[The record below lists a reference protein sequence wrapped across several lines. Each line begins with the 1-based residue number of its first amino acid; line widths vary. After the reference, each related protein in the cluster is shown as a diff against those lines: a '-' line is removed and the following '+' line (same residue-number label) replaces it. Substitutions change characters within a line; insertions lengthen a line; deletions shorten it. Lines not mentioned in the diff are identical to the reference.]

1 MARNN
6 ETPDSRRP
14 AWCRHRRLPDRPPD
28 CRAEGRTVRSYR
40 PPDRT
45 DRRRLP
51 RPEGNREVPV
61 DRPVHR
67 HHRYFERG
75 HQLGHRHRAHR
86 RHHRGPQVRAC
97 RHRIRCFRGH
107 RQQGAAGQV
116 RPGDLLR
123 RRGQG
128 RRHLL
133 RGRCGWRDSV
143 PAPAARVPGRRQG
156 DQHARHRQRHHQ
168 LHSRRDDHQGSPV
181 RRRAQGRPGQR
192 ATPKPTRPATSKA
205 TMLPTRPPS
214 WPPSASTP
222 P

>member
-1 MARNN
+1 M
-6 ETPDSRRP
+6 
-14 AWCRHRRLPDRPPD
+14 
-28 CRAEGRTVRSYR
+28 
-40 PPDRT
+40 
-45 DRRRLP
+45 
-51 RPEGNREVPV
+51 

-133 RGRCGWRDSV
+133 RGRCRWCDSV

-181 RRRAQGRPGQR
+181 RRRAQGRPGQGLRRSRSDRRHRRLRCCQQGRHHGHPRLPHLRDHRRRVRRRHHQDHRRRHRRRHRR
-192 ATPKPTRPATSKA
+192 AQGHQAAR
-205 TMLPTRPPS
+205 RG
-214 WPPSASTP
+214 
-222 P
+222 